1 MPSDEPLN
9 ETILFDPER
18 LKAFAKQLLELR
30 KSNPSASVDTVLAEL
45 DSTTQSLYREP
56 LLQYLSSD
64 DNAGDASLG
73 ETQIVDAFETPS
85 DFESNESQ
93 PTSPSSPPM
102 RADATLDVPLPD
114 SPQRANDLP
123 PAARAPRSESK
134 AESIDPKKSVQR
146 LPEKIGKFEIKGE
159 LGRGAFGVVY
169 LGYDRDLQR
178 NVAIKLSLV
187 SDKKI
192 QEKLRVE
199 ASKVAQVESD
209 GIVPVYHI
217 GNTDSGATYIVQKYI
232 QGPTLR
238 DLVAQKGPLSPLGG
252 IRLIRDIAL
261 GLEPAHLRDILHRDL
276 KPDNILIDEQGKPW
290 IADFGLAISEEE
302 QQGRKGELAGTPAY
316 MSPEQIK
323 GRIDFL
329 DPRSDIWSL
338 GVMYYEL
345 LCGKLPF
352 NGRDRRALAEQIC
365 ELDPRPLHQ
374 RSPNLTEAVNSV
386 FQRCCAKK
394 PADRFAS
401 ARELAVALDQLIA
414 GGLSDQSFRG
424 STAVNLYGDSTLMP
438 MSTHVRSGTL
448 AGSTHQ
454 SSQQDPSQYRSG
466 QSHSSQ
472 QNLSQQDSP
481 QHISSRESIS
491 SVHTSQLTSES
502 SIQASVDQPHPWW
515 LRTLGQLLTFAVVV
529 AVSVA
534 AAMYFV
540 RPTESNPGETPSP
553 IVVTTVPEADS
564 IPPSTEPMT
573 QNDGAVANVGTSNQ
587 PEPEKPMLDVDGS
600 VEKPWIVDA
609 SGKGSHTTIQA
620 AIDAGSKNPGPD
632 GTSIV
637 VNPGAYIEQLRI
649 SQPVSIRGQK
659 DLGDCELK
667 NAEGPPIRIQCENG
681 GKVQLRDLMIDA
693 QGHSSAIQFNAIDVE
708 SGSLEIESCTV
719 RTTSQNCIK
728 AYEDTSVSATKCRF
742 TESREFAIS
751 TRNHKNM
758 MVTECYFRLSG
769 VQLIGGPGTI
779 TSSQFY
785 GQEGVMSDRSL
796 PGKVEVSDCQFN
808 ECIQY
813 GTAVTNNSA
822 MNVTGCTYKDCKLGA
837 RAVFIDESD
846 VGEKPSEAP
855 GLMTISNSSFENCT
869 TAVQTDHGSM
879 SMREN
884 CKIIGGIMAIGINGG
899 VFEIENCSISDVAS
913 TGITVL
919 QKGSVTATN
928 TAIDGCGLNGVVIN
942 SGTLLM
948 TGGSISDSIDVG
960 VFLDRDCVAATFNGV
975 TFKDNRSFTIASQ
988 AENALITIARSR
1000 FSGSDYGIQV
1010 SVKETLTRVGI
1021 DSCFFSDLGK
1031 QAIYASGKVHVKYKN
1046 CDFGTLAEEKQVA
1059 SRQAAVVEKI

>member
-1 MPSDEPLN
+1 MSSDETLN

-18 LKAFAKQLLELR
+18 LKAFAEQLLELR
-30 KSNPSASVDTVLAEL
+30 KSNPSATVDTVLAAL
-45 DSTTQSLYREP
+45 DSTTQSLYRDP
-56 LLQYLSSD
+56 LLRYMSSD
-64 DNAGDASLG
+64 DDAGNANLG
-73 ETQIVDAFETPS
+73 ATQMVDVMESPTGYRSS
-85 DFESNESQ
+85 DTGQN
-93 PTSPSSPPM
+93 SSPATPV
-102 RADATLDVPLPD
+102 RADATLDVTLPTT
-114 SPQRANDLP
+114 PPPANDLP
-123 PAARAPRSESK
+123 PAARAARTEP
-134 AESIDPKKSVQR
+134 DPKSLDPTNSVQR

-217 GNTDSGATYIVQKYI
+217 GNTELGATYIVQKYI

-374 RSPNLTEAVNSV
+374 RSPHLTEAVNSV

-394 PADRFAS
+394 PVDRFAS

-414 GGLSDQSFRG
+414 GGLSDQSFLS
-424 STAVNLYGDSTLMP
+424 STAMNLYGDSTLMP
-438 MSTHVRSGTL
+438 VSTQSRTGTL
-448 AGSTHQ
+448 AASTHQ
-454 SSQQDPSQYRSG
+454 SNQQ
-466 QSHSSQ
+466 SST
-472 QNLSQQDSP
+472 

-491 SVHTSQLTSES
+491 SVHTSQSTSDQTTPETS
-502 SIQASVDQPHPWW
+502 LQTSVYQPRQWW
-515 LRTLGQLLTFAVVV
+515 LRTLGQLLTFAMVV
-529 AVSVA
+529 AASVG

-540 RPTESNPGETPSP
+540 RPNPTGNGEVSIPT
-553 IVVTTVPEADS
+553 VAVTTPDSDTALATVPAVEPVA
-564 IPPSTEPMT
+564 PSG
-573 QNDGAVANVGTSNQ
+573 GAVPNVGMSKQ
-587 PEPEKPMLDVDGS
+587 PESEKPKLDVDGS
-600 VEKPWIVDA
+600 PDKPWIVDA

-632 GTSIV
+632 GASIV
-637 VNPGAYIEQLRI
+637 VNPGAYVEQLQI
-649 SQPVSIRGQK
+649 TQPVSIRGQK

-667 NAEGPPIRIQCENG
+667 NAEGPPIKILCQNG
-681 GKVQLRDLMIDA
+681 GKVLIRDLMIDA
-693 QGHSSAIQFNAIDVE
+693 QGHSSSIQFNAIDVE
-708 SGSLEIESCTV
+708 SGTLEIESCTV

-728 AYEDTSVSATKCRF
+728 AYENTSVSATKCRF

-751 TRNHKNM
+751 TRNHKNL
-758 MVTECYFRLSG
+758 MVSECYFRLSG

-785 GQEGVMSDRSL
+785 GQEGVLSDRSL
-796 PGKVEVSDCQFN
+796 PGEVDVSDCVFN

-813 GTAVTNNSA
+813 GTAATNNSA

-846 VGEKPSEAP
+846 VGEKPTEAP
-855 GLMTISNSSFENCT
+855 GTMTIANSTFENCT
-869 TAVQTDHGSM
+869 TSVQTDNGTM
-879 SMREN
+879 SVREN
-884 CKIIGGIMAIGINGG
+884 SKIVGGIMAIGINGG
-899 VFEIENCSISDVAS
+899 QFQIENCSISEVAS

-919 QKGSVTATN
+919 QKGAVTVTN
-928 TAIDGCGLNGVVIN
+928 TDINGCGLNGVVIN

-948 TGGSISDSIDVG
+948 TGGSITDSIDVG
-960 VFLDRDCVAATFNGV
+960 AFLDRDCVAATFNGV
-975 TFKDNRSFTIASQ
+975 AFKDNRSFTVTSQ
-988 AENALITIARSR
+988 AENALLTFTRTR

-1010 SVKETLTRVGI
+1010 SAKETLTRVGI
-1021 DSCFFSDLGK
+1021 DGCVFSDFQK

-1046 CDFGTLAEEKQVA
+1046 CDFGTLAEDKQVA
-1059 SRQAAVVEKI
+1059 SRQSAIVEKL